1 MMSRRVMVTGST
13 GFVGPF
19 LTRELTEAGCTC
31 VPFEAPDGALVDLR
45 DVDAV
50 DATIA
55 RIEPDAVVH
64 LAAQSN
70 VPRSFDDPRE
80 TFDINVGG
88 TLNLLMA
95 LREHGF
101 TGRFL
106 FVGSGAV
113 YGRVQEDALPVQ
125 ETRSPAPT
133 NPYAASKVAAE
144 ALCYQWGQS
153 EDFEV
158 VCVRPF
164 NHIGPGQT
172 EDFAIASF
180 AKQIVE
186 AKLGRREP
194 VMDVGDVD
202 VTRDFTDV
210 RDVVRAYRLLLEA
223 GENGEVY
230 NVCSG
235 EEHSLRAL
243 IERMA
248 ESAGVSMEVRQDAER
263 LRRADQRRMLGDAS
277 KLKAATRWAPER
289 TIEQTLDDVMA
300 HWEKQL

>member
-1 MMSRRVMVTGST
+1 MVTGAA

-19 LTRELTEAGCTC
+19 LMRELSEAGMTC
-31 VPFEAPDGALVDLR
+31 VSFEGPDGALVDLR
-45 DVDAV
+45 DAALV

-55 RIEPDAVVH
+55 RIKPDSVVH
-64 LAAQSN
+64 LAAQSH
-70 VPRSFDDPRE
+70 VPRSFADPRE
-80 TFDINVGG
+80 TFDVNVGG
-88 TLNLLMA
+88 TLNLLLA
-95 LREHGF
+95 LRAHDF
-101 TGRFL
+101 AGRFL

-113 YGRVQEDALPVQ
+113 YGRVPEAELPVQ
-125 ETRSPAPT
+125 ETRALAPT

-158 VCVRPF
+158 LCVRPF
-164 NHIGPGQT
+164 NHIGPGQS
-172 EDFAIASF
+172 EIFAIASF
-180 AKQIVE
+180 ARQIVE
-186 AKLGRREP
+186 AKLGRRDP

-210 RDVVRAYRLLLEA
+210 RDVVRAYRLLLGS
-223 GENGEVY
+223 GESGEVY

-243 IERMA
+243 IEGMA
-248 ESAGVSMEVRQDAER
+248 ERAGVTMEVRQDAAR
-263 LRRADQRRMLGDAS
+263 LRRADQRRMLGDAN
-277 KLKAATRWAPER
+277 KLRAATGWAPER

>member
-1 MMSRRVMVTGST
+1 MSRRVMVTGGT

-19 LTRELTEAGCTC
+19 LERELSDAGFAS
-31 VPFEAPDGALVDLR
+31 VLFEATGGGLVDLR
-45 DVDAV
+45 DVAAV
-50 DATIA
+50 SATIA
-55 RIEPDAVVH
+55 RIKPDAVVH
-64 LAAQSN
+64 LAAQSS

-80 TFDINVGG
+80 TFNINVDG
-88 TLNLLMA
+88 TLNLLLA
-95 LREHGF
+95 LRDHGF
-101 TGRFL
+101 AGRFL

-113 YGRVQEDALPVQ
+113 YGLVPDDELPIP
-125 ETRSPAPT
+125 ETRAPAPN

-164 NHIGPGQT
+164 NHIGPGQS
-172 EDFAIASF
+172 EHFAIASF

-186 AKLGRREP
+186 AKLGQRDA

-210 RDVVRAYRLLLEA
+210 RDVVRAYRLLLER
-223 GENGEVY
+223 GVSGEVY

-243 IERMA
+243 IEGMA
-248 ESAGVSMEVRQDAER
+248 ERAGVSMELRQDADR
-263 LRRADQRRMLGDAS
+263 LRPADQRRMVGDAS
-277 KLKAATRWAPER
+277 KLRAATGWAPER